1 MAQKKWR
8 KEITD
13 EQIEAQIS
21 KAKAAWVEAAS
32 TEPRA
37 ESVSFDSERL
47 IYTIDLSTGVQ
58 LSFPATLIREIAEAP
73 VEDLSDVHLSGV
85 GNSIHWEKLDVDF
98 SIPGLIFRILGTQVS
113 MSVLARQ
120 GGKKSSV
127 AKAEAARQNGKKGG
141 RPRKNKVPV

>member
-13 EQIEAQIS
+13 KHIEAQIG
-21 KAKAAWVEAAS
+21 KAKVAWVEAAS

-37 ESVSFDSERL
+37 EAVSFDAQTRM
-47 IYTIDLSTGVQ
+47 YTITLTTGVQ
-58 LSFPATLIREIAEAP
+58 FYFPVDLIREIVEAP
-73 VEDLSDVHLSGV
+73 AEDLADVHLSGS
-85 GNSIHWEKLDVDF
+85 GNSLHWEKLDVDF
-98 SIPGLIFRILGTQVS
+98 SISGLLFRILGTQFS
-113 MSVLARQ
+113 LSELARQ

-141 RPRKNKVPV
+141 RPRKNKTSV